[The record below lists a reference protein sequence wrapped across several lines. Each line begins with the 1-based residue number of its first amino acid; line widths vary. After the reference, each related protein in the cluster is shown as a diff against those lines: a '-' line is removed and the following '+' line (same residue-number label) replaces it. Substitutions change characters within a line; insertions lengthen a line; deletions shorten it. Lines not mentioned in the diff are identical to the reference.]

1 MTFDS
6 VPKIIACGCFRSGT
20 TILAKMLSAHPE
32 ILFTSEMYSF
42 KPDWQKHF
50 LKKVNRLHTAEP
62 VDVDKLD
69 SIYSSSFVSKE
80 DMSKFLSLA
89 IDLDN
94 VEKILSLLYDFASK
108 HKKIRYYGD
117 KWPEYVFQLKQTLRR
132 ESEIKKI
139 IFCVRDPR
147 DIIESQI
154 RNYWRGITEGLTS
167 EQMRIIHPWRK
178 PHVHAC
184 ITQPYNWLR
193 YMKAW
198 DNNKRDLKV
207 DFYELMYHRLAENK
221 QTVASELAG
230 FLGVSAT
237 PMIEI
242 FKKMFNPV
250 RHEAWRNSLPNL
262 TAALPKTWL
271 DMMNKYHLKV

>member
-94 VEKILSLLYDFASK
+94 VEKIL
-108 HKKIRYYGD
+108 
-117 KWPEYVFQLKQTLRR
+117 LK
-132 ESEIKKI
+132 S
-139 IFCVRDPR
+139 
-147 DIIESQI
+147 
-154 RNYWRGITEGLTS
+154 
-167 EQMRIIHPWRK
+167 
-178 PHVHAC
+178 
-184 ITQPYNWLR
+184 
-193 YMKAW
+193 
-198 DNNKRDLKV
+198 DLIV
-207 DFYELMYHRLAENK
+207 
-221 QTVASELAG
+221 
-230 FLGVSAT
+230 VSGGSHT
-237 PMIEI
+237 PG
-242 FKKMFNPV
+242 KY
-250 RHEAWRNSLPNL
+250 L
-262 TAALPKTWL
+262 TAKPGDT
-271 DMMNKYHLKV
+271 